1 MRHHNFMA
9 PWTGRAR
16 NYSEAPNTGAVP
28 QITMPFGTTVV
39 PRACL
44 GVIEAGPDVTG
55 NHNALN
61 AHIAYTYYSGGANSG
76 NPDMAPPSPPTAD
89 NQTQK
94 WTCQLLIKLC
104 ACVYYRGPASSGAQ
118 QVSKYSKT

>member
-44 GVIEAGPDVTG
+44 GVIEAGP
-55 NHNALN
+55 
-61 AHIAYTYYSGGANSG
+61 
-76 NPDMAPPSPPTAD
+76 
-89 NQTQK
+89 
-94 WTCQLLIKLC
+94 
-104 ACVYYRGPASSGAQ
+104 GPASPAKIIPSSIWELPGPGSGDGLGAQ
-118 QVSKYSKT
+118 IYSPGASVATLPGPAPIIPR